1 MKECM
6 FEAKTIRP
14 TTYKGKHLKCDECG
28 LRYSKRDYN
37 ILFKAKRL
45 AYFEFMDQILCHDCF
60 YRVCDFIM
68 AHEKTDTMKIK
79 VQDGRKKR
87 ILRIDKKGKK
97 P

>member
-14 TTYKGKHLKCDECG
+14 TTYKGKHLKCGECA
-28 LRYSKRDYN
+28 LLYSKRDYN
-37 ILFKAKRL
+37 ILFKAKKL
-45 AYFEFMDQILCHDCF
+45 IYFEFMDQILCHDCF

-68 AHEKTDTMKIK
+68 THEKIKIMKIK
-79 VQDGRKKR
+79 IQDGKKKR
-87 ILRIDKKGKK
+87 ILTLKNDKNK